1 MPSKIYEKNLE
12 ELREKAAIL
21 AASNNLPGI
30 EGQAVIEMMQN
41 LGQMVIELQAEVEA
55 LKASNSA
62 VTDDLPG
69 WMRGTVTRWL
79 GVIFQ
84 HMNNGGASK
93 DDRAIINHWVQTT
106 ALAAGFL
113 EGEHEEHDD

>member
-1 MPSKIYEKNLE
+1 MNETYEKNLQ

-41 LGQMVIELQAEVEA
+41 LGQMVMA
-55 LKASNSA
+55 LKCELEEVKAASA
-62 VTDDLPG
+62 VVTDDLPG
-69 WMRGTVTRWL
+69 WMRGTVTHYL
-79 GVIFQ
+79 KTIFGA
-84 HMNNGGASK
+84 MNDPSRSK
-93 DDRAIINHWVQTT
+93 DDRAMINHWLQTT

-113 EGEHEEHDD
+113 EGEHEEDDD

>member
-1 MPSKIYEKNLE
+1 MNKTYEKNLK

-30 EGQAVIEMMQN
+30 QGQMMQN

-55 LKASNSA
+55 LKAASA
-62 VTDDLPG
+62 VVTDDLPG
-69 WMRGTVTRWL
+69 WMRGTVAHYL
-79 GVIFQ
+79 DVIFRR
-84 HMNNGGASK
+84 MNDGENTK
-93 DDRAIINHWVQTT
+93 DDRAMINLWLQTT

-113 EGEHEEHDD
+113 EGEHEEDDD